1 MISNIHSSTICNLFV
16 KSRSTVLEM
25 EPQYMG
31 SFAWITKVCFNARN
45 LKAVLSEEKHTS
57 PKDVHKCNLCNF
69 VNLILPHG
77 LLPLAI
83 VGACPPPP
91 PQVFLLALLTQW
103 QDITFYSI
111 NFFFLDSIYIVL
123 VICMYDKSKKEY
135 MERICSNFRRV
146 VILGRK
152 GKERQG
158 LGGVLTISGM
168 FYFS

>member
-1 MISNIHSSTICNLFV
+1 MISSIHSSTICNLFL

-31 SFAWITKVCFNARN
+31 SFAWITKLCFNTRN
-45 LKAVLSEEKHTS
+45 LQAVLSGGKNTS
-57 PKDVHKCNLCNF
+57 LKDVHKCSWCNF

-77 LLPLAI
+77 LPPLAI
-83 VGACPPPP
+83 VGACPP

-111 NFFFLDSIYIVL
+111 LFFFLDSIYIVF

-135 MERICSNFRRV
+135 MERIRFNFRRV
-146 VILGRK
+146 VIWGRK
-152 GKERQG
+152 GKERPG
-158 LGGVLTISGM
+158 WYSGNIWNVL
-168 FYFS
+168 FLLRR

>member
-1 MISNIHSSTICNLFV
+1 MGDGVVDTGIQWVESKDVAKHLTTDRQPHSKELSSPKCHQKLCPRTMISNIHSSTICNLFV

-91 PQVFLLALLTQW
+91 PQVFLLALLTQ
-103 QDITFYSI
+103 
-111 NFFFLDSIYIVL
+111 
-123 VICMYDKSKKEY
+123 
-135 MERICSNFRRV
+135 
-146 VILGRK
+146 
-152 GKERQG
+152 
-158 LGGVLTISGM
+158 
-168 FYFS
+168 

>member
-1 MISNIHSSTICNLFV
+1 MISSIHSSTICNLFL
-16 KSRSTVLEM
+16 KSSSRVLEM
-25 EPQYMG
+25 EPQYMD
-31 SFAWITKVCFNARN
+31 SFAWITKMCFNTRN

-103 QDITFYSI
+103 QDVTFYRI
-111 NFFFLDSIYIVL
+111 HFFWGGDSIYIVF
-123 VICMYDKSKKEY
+123 VICMYDKSK
-135 MERICSNFRRV
+135 RIRSNFRRV

-152 GKERQG
+152 GKERPG
-158 LGGVLTISGM
+158 WCSDNIWNVL
-168 FYFS
+168 FLLRR